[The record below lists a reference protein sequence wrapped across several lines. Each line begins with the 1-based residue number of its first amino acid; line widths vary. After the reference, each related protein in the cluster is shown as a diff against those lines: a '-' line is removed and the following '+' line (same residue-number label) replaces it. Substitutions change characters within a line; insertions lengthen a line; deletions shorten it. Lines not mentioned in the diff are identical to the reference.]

1 VIDLK
6 QLDRLDFAG
15 KNVTVVGLGIE
26 GVDFVRYLARRGANV
41 TISDSKPPDKLAD
54 RLHDVEG
61 LPVSLSLGSNDNA
74 AVTNAEAVFVSQSVP
89 LDLPAILQA
98 RERGIPL
105 HSMVG
110 LFLELAPGPVV
121 GITGSSGKT
130 TTTALVAEMLRADE
144 RPVFVGGN
152 IGVGLLEHLPS
163 LRPYTWSVLEVSHTQ
178 LQLVD
183 RSPHIAAVLN
193 ITPNHLDRFSW
204 DDYCRLKSNLI
215 RYQAPEDI
223 AILGYDD
230 PETRTLQAEVR
241 GRLLWFTMGDT
252 ISRSSASGG
261 RGAGG
266 EGSGE
271 GVFVRS
277 GIATARMDG
286 REEPLFPLAS
296 VALRGRHNQE
306 NAVAAAAIA
315 VACGVSPDAIAV
327 AVSAFRGVPHRLEY
341 VGEVAG
347 AKYYN
352 DSIATTPERTLA
364 GLRSFEEPI
373 VLLLG
378 GRDKQLPLDDMAREA
393 LKRCRGIVLFGE
405 SAELL
410 QKALGRQPNK
420 RNVPIARVETLA
432 EAVSSA
438 REMAQPGDVVL
449 LSPAC
454 TSYDAYENFEQRG
467 EHFRG
472 LVQEARP

>member
-1 VIDLK
+1 
-6 QLDRLDFAG
+6 
-15 KNVTVVGLGIE
+15 
-26 GVDFVRYLARRGANV
+26 
-41 TISDSKPPDKLAD
+41 
-54 RLHDVEG
+54 
-61 LPVSLSLGSNDNA
+61 
-74 AVTNAEAVFVSQSVP
+74 
-89 LDLPAILQA
+89 
-98 RERGIPL
+98 
-105 HSMVG
+105 MVG
-110 LFLELAPGPVV
+110 LFLELAPGPVI

-163 LRPYTWSVLEVSHTQ
+163 LRPYTWSLLEVSHTQ

-230 PETRTLQAEVR
+230 PQTRGLGSMVR
-241 GRLLWFTMGDT
+241 GRLLRFTMGPKL
-252 ISRSSASGG
+252 R
-261 RGAGG
+261 G
-266 EGSGE
+266 EGLY
-271 GVFVRS
+271 VRY
-277 GIATARMDG
+277 GIATARHDG
-286 REEPLFPLAS
+286 REVPLFPLAS
-296 VALRGRHNQE
+296 VALRGRHNQK

-315 VACGVSPDAIAV
+315 VTCGVSPDAIAV
-327 AVSAFRGVPHRLEY
+327 AVAACQGVAHRLEY

-364 GLRSFEEPI
+364 GLRSFEEPV

-378 GRDKQLPLDDMAREA
+378 GRDKQLPLDDMARVA
-393 LKRCRGIVLFGE
+393 LQRCRGIILFGE
-405 SAELL
+405 SAGLL
-410 QKALGRQPNK
+410 QQAFRRQANK
-420 RNVPIARVETLA
+420 RKVPITRVETLA

-438 REMAQPGDVVL
+438 GQMAQPGDVVL

-454 TSYDAYENFEQRG
+454 TSYDAYEHFERRG
-467 EHFRG
+467 EQFRE
-472 LVQEARP
+472 LVQEVRP